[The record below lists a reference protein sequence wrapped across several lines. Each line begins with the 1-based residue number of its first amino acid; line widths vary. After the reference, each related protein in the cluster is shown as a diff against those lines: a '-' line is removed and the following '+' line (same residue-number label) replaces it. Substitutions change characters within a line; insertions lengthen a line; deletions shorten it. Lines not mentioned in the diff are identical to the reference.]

1 MGRKENVKKCKSP
14 KGKGATG
21 VELTKAAL
29 LTAVFCMLA
38 PHTVFLPVSP
48 VGVTLGSFLLY
59 LTGVLLGPRLGCIS
73 VFLYLLLGF
82 LGLPIFSGYTAG
94 AGVLLGPTGGYLLGY
109 LPCVALVGW
118 FVGKKGKGKGGIFFF
133 LLGAVL
139 GTLALYMVGTAW
151 FLFVYTKG
159 GSVTEA
165 VVSCVLLFLPADA
178 VKILMAT
185 VLYKPLRRL
194 LAQHGSVWY
203 DY

>member
-1 MGRKENVKKCKSP
+1 MGRKENVKKCKNP

-165 VVSCVLLFLPADA
+165 VVSCVLPFLPADA